1 MTRDPMGELRSLLH
15 EPQRDSFTK
24 LLNLLHSWPN
34 DDELFE
40 VALPYCHDLID
51 QWPKAFSR
59 HPGEFLQVIYGHSKK
74 PKYAHRELAIL
85 SLASSIYKVFG
96 YYAPKKFKKIPQIE
110 LPPLQPQYHT
120 QSLALHLTPETKV
133 VLDYLTQHE
142 MPNLNQLMITST
154 WEPDLTLLDP
164 LMRVNWL
171 GTNLRHV
178 HVARGGAFLTRL
190 LQIIDLS
197 HVEHLSISGAEGAIS
212 GDDLQALLDKTNA
225 DHLRELDCTDAW
237 LRENAGH
244 IIASHPSLRQ
254 LESLDVRY
262 NMGIDIEGGLD
273 AMLHST
279 TLPQAAKD
287 CINDQYEDIF
297 E

>member
-15 EPQRDSFTK
+15 EPQHTSFAK
-24 LLNLLHSWPN
+24 ILELLHSWPN

-51 QWPKAFSR
+51 QWPKELSR
-59 HPGEFLQVIYGHSKK
+59 NPGEFLRVIYGHSEK
-74 PKYAHRELAIL
+74 PQYAHRTLAIL
-85 SLASSIYKVFG
+85 SLADTMYKVFD
-96 YYAPKKFKKIPQIE
+96 YNAPQKFKKIKQME
-110 LPPLQPQYHT
+110 LPPLQPRFYT
-120 QSLALHLTPETKV
+120 QALALYITPATQFA
-133 VLDYLTQHE
+133 LNYLTQHE

-154 WEPDLTLLDP
+154 WEPDLALLEP
-164 LMRVNWL
+164 LKHVQWL

-178 HVARGGAFLTRL
+178 HVARGGAFLNEI
-190 LQIIDLS
+190 LQFIDLS
-197 HVEHLSISGAEGAIS
+197 RVEHLSINGAHGAIS

-225 DHLRELDCTDAW
+225 DHLRELDCSDAW
-237 LRENAGH
+237 LHERAGYVL
-244 IIASHPSLRQ
+244 ASHPSLKQ
-254 LESLDVRY
+254 LDFLNIRY
-262 NMGIDIEGGLD
+262 NMGMEGLD

-279 TLPQAAKD
+279 TLPQVAKD